1 MSGEGSSNRK
11 TYWMVFGALF
21 LFTVLEVV
29 VALPSLGVPQL
40 PKSIA
45 LVLMALVKAC
55 LVLWF
60 FMHLNH
66 ERKALKFTVALPFF
80 FPALYA
86 FVLIAEAGW
95 RLLK

>member
-1 MSGEGSSNRK
+1 MSGQSSSKK
-11 TYWMVFGALF
+11 TYWMVFGGLF

-29 VALPSLGVPQL
+29 VALPSLGIAQVP
-40 PKSIA
+40 KAVA
-45 LVLMALVKAC
+45 LVSMALVKAAM
-55 LVLWF
+55 VMWF

-66 ERKALKFTVALPFF
+66 ERRALKLTVFLPFA

-95 RLLK
+95 RLIR